1 MTFVCNKN
9 NNINTALGQW
19 TLILQAVA
27 NIAVLCLISNPSD
40 LKKIFLKK
48 YKFQTWRQLTNW
60 MNAWKESQEWTKPA
74 INLPIPPGPSTW
86 QVRPGW
92 YVTCYS
98 VKFEIPVRSF
108 DMAWMMM
115 CWHCMGFAMVFFHG
129 GFAFVIWF
137 DLIWAKPAHIKK
149 RWKKLWSTWY
159 LCSKS
164 KQHVESNQTD
174 CALRILKNKTWLLLK
189 AFINLSN
196 QSPPQEN
203 LPLRTWSEAA
213 AAAESAPN
221 QFCTCWKLDIILSN
235 SLEHLFRMNTW
246 IIKIWHIFLCLLC

>member
-1 MTFVCNKN
+1 
-9 NNINTALGQW
+9 
-19 TLILQAVA
+19 
-27 NIAVLCLISNPSD
+27 
-40 LKKIFLKK
+40 
-48 YKFQTWRQLTNW
+48 

-149 RWKKLWSTWY
+149 KVKKKLWSTWY

-164 KQHVESNQTD
+164 KQHVQSNQTD
-174 CALRILKNKTWLLLK
+174 CALLILKNKTWLLLK

-196 QSPPQEN
+196 QSPPPRK
-203 LPLRTWSEAA
+203 LA
-213 AAAESAPN
+213 
-221 QFCTCWKLDIILSN
+221 FCTLEVKQQLLQNLRQITQHNLVKLTWTSVSN
-235 SLEHLFRMNTW
+235 EHLNNKDLTYLSFVCYVSLKL
-246 IIKIWHIFLCLLC
+246 KIRLTEICL

>member
-1 MTFVCNKN
+1 MTYVCNKN

-27 NIAVLCLISNPSD
+27 NIAVLCRISNPSD
-40 LKKIFLKK
+40 LKKIFLKN

-149 RWKKLWSTWY
+149 KGEKNYDQLDTFVQSQSNMFNQIKQTVLCWYSKTRLDCCWRPSSICQTNHPPKKT
-159 LCSKS
+159 C
-164 KQHVESNQTD
+164 
-174 CALRILKNKTWLLLK
+174 LLH
-189 AFINLSN
+189 
-196 QSPPQEN
+196 
-203 LPLRTWSEAA
+203 TWSEAA

-221 QFCTCWKLDIILSN
+221 HST
-235 SLEHLFRMNTW
+235 
-246 IIKIWHIFLCLLC
+246 

>member
-1 MTFVCNKN
+1 M
-9 NNINTALGQW
+9 LG
-19 TLILQAVA
+19 
-27 NIAVLCLISNPSD
+27 
-40 LKKIFLKK
+40 KKVKTG
-48 YKFQTWRQLTNW
+48 QNQLST
-60 MNAWKESQEWTKPA
+60 SA

-98 VKFEIPVRSF
+98 VTFEIPVRSF

-115 CWHCMGFAMVFFHG
+115 CWHSMGFAMVFFHG

-149 RWKKLWSTWY
+149 GEKNYDQLDTFVQSQ
-159 LCSKS
+159 SNMFNQI
-164 KQHVESNQTD
+164 KQTG
-174 CALRILKNKTWLLLK
+174 ALLILKNKTWLLLK

-203 LPLRTWSEAA
+203 LPFTHLKWSSSCCRICAKSILHLLQAQHNLVKLTWTSVSNEHLNNKDLTYLSLFVMLAWLKSVCNKNYLSSTQHLRTS
-213 AAAESAPN
+213 
-221 QFCTCWKLDIILSN
+221 
-235 SLEHLFRMNTW
+235 
-246 IIKIWHIFLCLLC
+246 